1 MLIEIPI
8 CRLTAIIQNQLHVPV
23 AEIHLHVGLV
33 AFTFGIVLPDNSRL
47 AAAILGRC
55 LVFTAVFGFFLNEF
69 RVRALGAILVSHFD
83 GAIIRFALQ
92 DTA

>member
-1 MLIEIPI
+1 MLIEIPF
-8 CRLTAIIQNQLHVPV
+8 CRLAAIVQYQLHVTV

-33 AFTFGIVLPDNSRL
+33 AFTSDLHLPVNNRL